1 MKKLSVIFAALAII
15 AGCTKTG
22 TEEDPTANLV
32 GKTWYSVTGE
42 TYTVEE
48 FITVA
53 GSQIS
58 TGEHTY
64 NLINKMSFFS
74 SGKGTNDVYYQKV
87 INVSL
92 MTRISQSYKTLGFS
106 WEYKDGQLTISYDT
120 ADDILP
126 KQLRITVKYIWNESF
141 SGTFN
146 GKDFGMYTDPK
157 IVEK

>member
-1 MKKLSVIFAALAII
+1 MKKLSVIFAVLALV
-15 AGCTKTG
+15 AGCTKPG
-22 TEEDPTANLV
+22 TEDDPTANLV
-32 GKTWYSVTGE
+32 GKTWYSITGE
-42 TYTVEE
+42 KYTVEE

-74 SGKGTNDVYYQKV
+74 GGKGKNDVYYQKIIDV
-87 INVSL
+87 PS

-126 KQLRITVKYIWNESF
+126 KQLRIQVKYIWNESF
-141 SGTFN
+141 SGTLN
-146 GKDFGMYTDPK
+146 GKEFGMYTDPK
-157 IVEK
+157 TVEK

>member
-1 MKKLSVIFAALAII
+1 MKKLSVIFAALALV
-15 AGCTKTG
+15 AGCTKPEAG
-22 TEEDPTANLV
+22 DDPTANLV

-74 SGKGTNDVYYQKV
+74 SGKGTNDVYYQKIIDV
-87 INVSL
+87 PS
-92 MTRISQSYKTLGFS
+92 MTRISQPYKTLGFS

-126 KQLRITVKYIWNESF
+126 KQLRIQVKYIWNESF
-141 SGTFN
+141 SGTLN
-146 GKDFGMYTDPK
+146 GKEFGMYTDPK
-157 IVEK
+157 TVEK